1 MNSENAKTDTF
12 ENANNNNNSR
22 YSLVRANLKFSQNNM
37 ADSLEVSVLLGEILL
52 AVSCL
57 KSLIGVISTVNQL
70 YIQRKRTAARVF
82 LATSRSVIGPKLITR
97 KRRRHYLRGRKFWIR
112 PGRTNSWW
120 SNILA
125 EKVVAKE
132 WKENFRLS
140 RENFYRLC
148 NELRPFLTKQ
158 KTNFRIP
165 LSVEL
170 QVAATLYYLSDESH
184 YRKIAN
190 AFGIGKSTI
199 SNIIRRTTFVI
210 KNILGPKY
218 IKMPS
223 TEDEVKDSVEKF
235 FLHFGFPQCLGA
247 IDGTH
252 VDIRQPEENSV
263 DYINRKSR
271 YSINVQASCDYRY
284 CFTDVVVEWP
294 GSVHD
299 ARIFTNSHLNR
310 RLREEDI
317 PPCPRQIIPGEEAV
331 PVFLLGDP
339 AYPLLPHVMREF
351 PNGGSTKQE
360 QYFGLMLCKSRMVI
374 ECAFGR
380 LKARFP
386 ALRRIMDIN
395 INDLPSVI
403 YSCFVLHNFCEIYN
417 ETVSHDKVCRA
428 IDYDKEFQP
437 RTEKCRSKTNPI
449 EAEGVRIRRTL
460 MQYFDP

>member
-1 MNSENAKTDTF
+1 
-12 ENANNNNNSR
+12 
-22 YSLVRANLKFSQNNM
+22 M
-37 ADSLEVSVLLGEILL
+37 ADSLEIGVLLGKILL
-52 AVSCL
+52 SVSCL
-57 KSLIGVISTVNQL
+57 KSLLAVISAVNQL
-70 YIQRKRTAARVF
+70 YIQRKRRAAIGF
-82 LATSRSVIGPKLITR
+82 LATSRSIIGPKLITR
-97 KRRRHYLRGRKFWIR
+97 KRRRHYSRGRKFWIR

-125 EKVVAKE
+125 EKVVAEE
-132 WKENFRLS
+132 WKENFRLL

-148 NELRPFLTKQ
+148 NELRPFLTKER
-158 KTNFRIP
+158 TNFRVP

-170 QVAATLYYLSDESH
+170 QVAATLYYLSDEFH

-190 AFGIGKSTI
+190 AFRIGKSTI
-199 SNIIRRTTFVI
+199 SVIIRHTTFVI
-210 KNILGPKY
+210 AHILGPKY
-218 IKMPS
+218 IRMPF

-235 FLHFGFPQCLGA
+235 FLNFGFPQCLGA

-294 GSVHD
+294 GSV
-299 ARIFTNSHLNR
+299 FTNSHLNQ
-310 RLREEDI
+310 RLREGDI
-317 PPCPRQIIPGEEAV
+317 PPCPREIMPGEEAV

-339 AYPLLPHVMREF
+339 AYPLLPYVMREF
-351 PNGGSTKQE
+351 PNGGNTRQE
-360 QYFGLMLCKSRMVI
+360 QYFGLMLCKSRIVI

-380 LKARFP
+380 LKAKFP

-417 ETVSHDKVCRA
+417 ET
-428 IDYDKEFQP
+428 F
-437 RTEKCRSKTNPI
+437 T
-449 EAEGVRIRRTL
+449 
-460 MQYFDP
+460 